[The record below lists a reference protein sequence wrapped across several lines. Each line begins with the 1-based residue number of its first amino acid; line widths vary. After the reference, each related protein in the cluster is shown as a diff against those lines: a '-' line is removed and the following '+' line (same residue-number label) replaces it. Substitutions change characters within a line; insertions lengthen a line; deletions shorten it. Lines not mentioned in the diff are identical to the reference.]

1 MKNLRIGLMICI
13 VILIAIQLVLLFF
26 TDLAGH
32 ERTGS
37 IVSIVGLFMTITS
50 LLIGVRNE
58 KKQKTTDSSV

>member
-26 TDLAGH
+26 TDLAGR

-37 IVSIVGLFMTITS
+37 IVSIVGLVMTITS